1 MAEAG
6 KSVLKSSQVI
16 PSVIIGCSEQMAGSL
31 VTTKWICK
39 SGGLW
44 WGGEW
49 GEGGGGGLPGTLTP
63 GFSLFK
69 LRDLLLFQTSTASE
83 LEDRNTSEA
92 AEV

>member
-6 KSVLKSSQVI
+6 KSVLKSSRVI
-16 PSVIIGCSEQMAGSL
+16 LSVIIGCSEQMAGSL

-39 SGGLW
+39 S
-44 WGGEW
+44 
-49 GEGGGGGLPGTLTP
+49 GGLPGTLTP

>member
-39 SGGLW
+39 SGGVW
-44 WGGEW
+44 RAVVVVVGGAAW
-49 GEGGGGGLPGTLTP
+49 YFNPGLQFIQAERP
-63 GFSLFK
+63 SAVS
-69 LRDLLLFQTSTASE
+69 DVDSE
-83 LEDRNTSEA
+83 RT
-92 AEV
+92 

>member
-16 PSVIIGCSEQMAGSL
+16 PSVIIGCSEQMAESL

-39 SGGLW
+39 SGG
-44 WGGEW
+44 
-49 GEGGGGGLPGTLTP
+49 GGLPGTLTS

-92 AEV
+92 AKV